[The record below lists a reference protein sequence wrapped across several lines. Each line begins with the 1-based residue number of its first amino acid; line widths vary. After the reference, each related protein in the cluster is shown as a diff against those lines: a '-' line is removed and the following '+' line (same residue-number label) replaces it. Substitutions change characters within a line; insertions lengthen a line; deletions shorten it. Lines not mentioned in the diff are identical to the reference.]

1 MNSKTLYITY
11 DGLTDPLG
19 QSQILP
25 YLCGLSREGY
35 RFTILSFEKKGA
47 YAQNQ
52 AKIREILIQHSIT
65 WVPMSFTAKPPLLSK
80 LYDAIRM
87 RRMAKRL
94 HRQQSFGMIHCR
106 SYPAAEIGLVLKRR
120 TGVRFL
126 FDMRGFW
133 ANEKVDGGQWKLNN
147 PLYRC
152 IYRHYKKKEA
162 QFLREADAVI
172 SLTHAA
178 KLEMQRWP
186 GFENTNIDVIPCCAD
201 LELFDYQ
208 KADPQAVMTART
220 ELKIPDSAR
229 IVSYLGSVGSWYMT
243 REMFAFFLQL
253 RTRHPDFIML
263 IFSKDDPARI
273 RRDAQEAGLPNE
285 AIRIRPLGRTEIR
298 NFLQLCDCS
307 IFFIR
312 PTYSKM
318 ASSPTK
324 HAELMGMGL
333 PVICNEIGDTGHIV
347 RDTGTGMI
355 VPGFEEKDFQLV
367 IDKMDELLAIP
378 AKKIRQAAFQYFDLE
393 EGIRRYSAIYKR
405 LLSNQG

>member
-1 MNSKTLYITY
+1 MTKILYITY

-35 RFTILSFEKKGA
+35 RFTILSFEKKAA
-47 YAQNQ
+47 YTQNES
-52 AKIREILIQHSIT
+52 KIREILIRNNIT
-65 WVPMSFTAKPPLLSK
+65 WVPMSFTAKPPILSK
-80 LYDAIRM
+80 LFDAIRM
-87 RRMAKRL
+87 RRMASRL

-106 SYPAAEIGLVLKRR
+106 SYPAAEIGLRLKRK

-133 ANEKVDGGQWKLNN
+133 ANEKVDGGQWKLSN
-147 PLYRC
+147 PLYRS

-186 GFENTNIDVIPCCAD
+186 GFENINIDVIPCCAD
-201 LELFDYQ
+201 LDLFDYQ
-208 KADPQAVMTART
+208 KADQQAVMAARR
-220 ELKIPDSAR
+220 ELQIPDSAR
-229 IVSYLGSVGSWYMT
+229 VISYLGSVGSWYMT
-243 REMFAFFLQL
+243 REMFAFFREL
-253 RTRHPDFIML
+253 RDRHPDFIML

-273 RRDAQEAGLPNE
+273 RRDAQEAGLPDE
-285 AIRIRPLGRTEIR
+285 SIRIRPVARTEIR
-298 NFLQLCDCS
+298 NFLQVCDCS

-355 VPGFEEKDFQLV
+355 VSEFDSKHYQEV
-367 IDKMDELLAIP
+367 IDKIDELLIIP
-378 AKKIRQAAFQYFDLE
+378 PEKIRKAAFQYFDLE

-405 LLSNQG
+405 LLAKPE

>member
-1 MNSKTLYITY
+1 MINILYITY

-35 RFTILSFEKKGA
+35 RFTILSFEKKAA
-47 YAQNQ
+47 YEQNQ
-52 AKIREILIQHSIT
+52 AKIREILIRNNIT
-65 WVPMSFTAKPPLLSK
+65 WVPMSFTTKPPLLSK

-87 RRMAKRL
+87 RRMASRL

-106 SYPAAEIGLVLKRR
+106 SYPAAEIGLRLKRK

-133 ANEKVDGGQWKLNN
+133 ANEKVDGGQWKLNS
-147 PLYRC
+147 PLFRT

-162 QFLREADAVI
+162 EFLREADAVI
-172 SLTHAA
+172 SLTVAA
-178 KLEMQRWP
+178 KEEMHRWP
-186 GFENTNIDVIPCCAD
+186 GFEKTNIDVIPCCAD

-208 KADPQAVMTART
+208 KADQQAVQAARE
-220 ELKIPDSAR
+220 ELQIPASAR
-229 IVSYLGSVGSWYMT
+229 VISYLGSVGSWYMT
-243 REMFAFFLQL
+243 REMFAFFRQL
-253 RTRHPDFIML
+253 REKHPDFIML
-263 IFSKDDPARI
+263 ILSKDNPERI
-273 RRDAQEAGLPNE
+273 RQDAQEAGVPHE
-285 AIRIRPLGRTEIR
+285 AIRIRAAAR
-298 NFLQLCDCS
+298 NELRSLLAICDCS

-355 VPGFEEKDFQLV
+355 VPGFDEKDYQQV
-367 IDKMDELLAIP
+367 IDKIDELLAIP
-378 AKKIRQAAFQYFDLE
+378 AERIRLSAFQYFDLE

-405 LLSNQG
+405 LLSKPA